1 MIKPYKVQSWLYAL
15 KITNWELYGIDID
28 IDIDGLYVIVI
39 TRDISSKTQ
48 KCYAHIIVNPYTGQ
62 MYKD

>member
-15 KITNWELYGIDID
+15 KITNWELYG
-28 IDIDGLYVIVI
+28 LYVIVI

-48 KCYAHIIVNPYTGQ
+48 KYYAHIIVNPYTGQ